1 MKFLFFI
8 FLSLWAKFFYAQTTY
23 FNKTYVLPH
32 TNLAGSVIEKDSMF
46 IVTGHQVNG
55 LSRKMVFYKLDKNGN
70 LINYKYFEND
80 TTEFYPQKIHI
91 VSNKL
96 MVYGTFYF
104 DNYNLTND
112 GIIFL
117 AEFDLDFNLIW
128 LKTYGG
134 NFYDAGIDFKPT
146 SDNGFILTGSTTT
159 SLNVYEQLLL
169 LKTDSLGNELW
180 QKKYGG
186 WYQDIAYNV
195 IELYDGGFAAAGY
208 SKRLIEVNGISD
220 FEADCYIVKTDAL
233 GNKLWDKKISSEF
246 GNGASFITQLRDSNL
261 LLVGQSRINLQS
273 YNLYGKLIKMN
284 LEGDYIWENNFLVN
298 SQGNLY
304 HAAIENEDKTF
315 VVSGSTKTSIE
326 GKTKGL
332 IAKFDSLGNNIWHR
346 TYFTDSTRSQ
356 YIYNIIPT
364 KDKGYIM
371 CGSAFDSLHYQRAWV
386 VKMDCFGNDS
396 LTYYYKDSICSIED
410 CNRYLEDA
418 DFTIN
423 MDTLNLLNNE
433 FLELNYVNTTN
444 DATISWDF
452 GDGTTV
458 ENVHHV
464 SHTYQNAGEYE
475 VSLNFQKGMCELS
488 KTKSIKVIKP
498 DLIDGFAL
506 FPNPTSGSFTL
517 LNYTGK
523 PQDLNIYN
531 ALGQIVY
538 LQKNV
543 EEKISMNLNLANG
556 DALSLSK
563 GIYFV
568 LLGDGM
574 QKLMI
579 K

>member
-1 MKFLFFI
+1 MKFIFFI

-23 FNKTYVLPH
+23 FNKTYVLPY

-46 IVTGHQVNG
+46 IVIGHQVNG
-55 LSRKMVFYKLDKNGN
+55 LSRKMVFYKLDKTGN

-117 AEFDLDFNLIW
+117 AEFDLDFNLNW

-159 SLNVYEQLLL
+159 SLNGYEQLLL

-208 SKRLIEVNGISD
+208 SKRLIEVNGFPD
-220 FEADCYIVKTDAL
+220 FTLDFYIVRTDQN
-233 GNKLWDKKISSEF
+233 GNKLWDKRFVSEY
-246 GNGASFITQLRDSNL
+246 GTNVSFITQLSDSNL
-261 LLVGQSRINLQS
+261 LLTGSYRLEYINNG
-273 YNLYGKLIKMN
+273 YMKGKLIKMN
-284 LEGDYIWENNFLVN
+284 LDGDLIWENEFITN
-298 SQGNLY
+298 SMINLY

-371 CGSAFDSLHYQRAWV
+371 CGSAFDSLHIQRAWV
-386 VKMDCFGNDS
+386 VKIDCYGYDS
-396 LTYYYKDSICSIED
+396 VTYYYKDSICSPED

-423 MDTLNLLNNE
+423 KDSLNLLNNE

-444 DATISWDF
+444 DASISWDF
-452 GDGTTV
+452 SDGTTV
-458 ENVHHV
+458 ADEQHVIHHF
-464 SHTYQNAGEYE
+464 QNSGIYD
-475 VSLNFQKGMCELS
+475 VRLNFQKGMCSLT
-488 KTKSIKVIKP
+488 KTKSIKVINP
-498 DLIDGFAL
+498 LLVDGFAL

-523 PQDLNIYN
+523 PQDLKIYN
-531 ALGQIVY
+531 AIGQIVY

-543 EEKISMNLNLANG
+543 EEKISISLNLAN
-556 DALSLSK
+556 

-579 K
+579 E